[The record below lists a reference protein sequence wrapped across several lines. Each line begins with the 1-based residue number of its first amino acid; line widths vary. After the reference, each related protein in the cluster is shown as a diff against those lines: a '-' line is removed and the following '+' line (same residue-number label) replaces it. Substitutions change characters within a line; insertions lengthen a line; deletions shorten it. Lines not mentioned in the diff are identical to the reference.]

1 MNESIHSIQ
10 CDILVVGG
18 GLAAASAVKR
28 AIEHDVNVCMAVKGS
43 YGSIGQ
49 RGSGASA
56 CGASESGSP
65 RVAKMSVTP
74 SEIESL
80 YNRIIQAGLGLAD
93 RKLVANMVEDVPKIQ
108 TLLQK
113 WGITFDSPG
122 PYHLG
127 YPFIHAIE
135 KDVRSSAIRLFE
147 HTMIT
152 DLLLHDDKCVGA
164 MGITTSG
171 EILIFQTP
179 AVILA
184 TGGDAQLFRHNVHP
198 DCVTGDGYAMGFR
211 AGAELMNMEFM
222 QIFFCTVHPTKNLF
236 HAWNDKVLRN
246 IYNTEGHHFLPDYL
260 PAGLSIEECIEEN
273 IRHAPFS
280 TRDRASRYLGIAI
293 VKEIQAGRGTEH
305 GGIFFDVIQAANAI
319 RVEQDRFLRERGI
332 DVRTEPVQVTMGHQ
346 CSNGGLRINTAAM
359 TAVPGVFTAGE
370 STTGMHGADRIGGN
384 MLSSCLVFGI
394 RAAESAVKWAKTH
407 AFHDDIRQVAQ
418 EKLDDIRALSSSI
431 GKTSPDELLKRLQQ
445 SAWNNAL
452 TIRSEKRLMTLF
464 SDIREL
470 HDDYQRTLAV
480 NNPAELIRALEL
492 RNLFLVGELVTT
504 AAMQRKESRG
514 GHYREDYPDCNDHDQ
529 VRAIILKQAEDRS
542 IQVREEVID
551 PDWHSSEEDLGKGR
565 WG

>member
-1 MNESIHSIQ
+1 
-10 CDILVVGG
+10 
-18 GLAAASAVKR
+18 
-28 AIEHDVNVCMAVKGS
+28 
-43 YGSIGQ
+43 
-49 RGSGASA
+49 
-56 CGASESGSP
+56 
-65 RVAKMSVTP
+65 MSVTP

-93 RKLVANMVEDVPKIQ
+93 RKLVANMMEDVPKIQ

-113 WGITFDSPG
+113 WGITFDSSG

-171 EILIFQTP
+171 EILVFQTP

-222 QIFFCTVHPTKNLF
+222 QIFFCTVHPTRNLF
-236 HAWNDKVLRN
+236 HAWHEEVLKN
-246 IYNTEGHHFLPDYL
+246 IYNKEGYHFLPDYL
-260 PAGLSIEECIEEN
+260 PADISVEECLEEN
-273 IRHAPFS
+273 VRHAPFS

-305 GGIFFDVIQAANAI
+305 GGIFFALTDRAI
-319 RVEQDRFLRERGI
+319 DFPENQERFLRSR
-332 DVRTEPVQVTMGHQ
+332 DVDIRNAPVQITMGHQ
-346 CSNGGLRINTAAM
+346 CSNGGLRIDTNAM
-359 TAVPGVFTAGE
+359 TSVPGVFTAGE
-370 STTGMHGADRIGGN
+370 TTTGMHGADRLGGN
-384 MLSSCLVFGI
+384 MLSACLIFGV
-394 RAAESAVKWAKTH
+394 RAAESATDWAKTH
-407 AFHDDIRQVAQ
+407 PVDCDITQVAQ
-418 EKLDDIRALSSSI
+418 EKLDELSALSSSI
-431 GKTSPDELLKRLQQ
+431 GTTKPDELLCNLQQ
-445 SAWNNAL
+445 SAWDNAL
-452 TIRSEKRLMTLF
+452 TIRSEESLTTLL
-464 SDIREL
+464 SDIRQLREEYHHAL
-470 HDDYQRTLAV
+470 SVQT
-480 NNPAELIRALEL
+480 PADFICALEL
-492 RNLFLVGELVTT
+492 RNLLLVGELVAT
-504 AAMQRKESRG
+504 AAMRRKESRG
-514 GHYREDYPDCNDHDQ
+514 GHYREDYSDCNYHEPA
-529 VRAIILKQAEDRS
+529 RAIILNALEDQS

-551 PDWHSSEEDLGKGR
+551 PDWRYDEEYLGKKR